1 MVIVRGNRFR
11 GRGQKKL
18 EKLAEPCGGEVVFQ
32 AWIQIDGKDKVWKGA
47 CREQQV
53 GNGAGAESR
62 VHSRPETPSLDGLA
76 CEVGTELSGNLK
88 LAVSQRVSDE
98 WLFVPEL

>member
-18 EKLAEPCGGEVVFQ
+18 EKLAEPCWREVVFQ

-53 GNGAGAESR
+53 GMGPVQRAGYTAGPR
-62 VHSRPETPSLDGLA
+62 LHP
-76 CEVGTELSGNLK
+76 
-88 LAVSQRVSDE
+88 
-98 WLFVPEL
+98 